1 MLPNDYQYVPLPFS
15 SLQLF
20 HCTFQWLKTKNGF
33 ICNIRWRHIDLLN
46 FFLFFE
52 IKKVKTYITQ
62 MQRLYAFIASEPT
75 HKKGKEEAGPNYL

>member
-1 MLPNDYQYVPLPFS
+1 MDSFATYAGATLTS
-15 SLQLF
+15 E
-20 HCTFQWLKTKNGF
+20 
-33 ICNIRWRHIDLLN
+33 